1 MVAGGEQMGLVEYND
16 SPAETI
22 AIGVCRRT
30 ASPLAMKCYIFAS
43 VTVCGLVVVGSRSK
57 QEQMVPVA
65 GVSRLKT
72 EMARWRRTRPAS
84 AADWVLAPTARGEQ
98 G

>member
-16 SPAETI
+16 SPDETI

-30 ASPLAMKCYIFAS
+30 VNPLAMKCYTFAP

-57 QEQMVPVA
+57 QEQMVLVA
-65 GVSRLKT
+65 GVSLLKT
-72 EMARWRRTRPAS
+72 EMARWRKTRSAS
-84 AADWVLAPTARGEQ
+84 EVDRVLAPTAHGKQ
-98 G
+98 D